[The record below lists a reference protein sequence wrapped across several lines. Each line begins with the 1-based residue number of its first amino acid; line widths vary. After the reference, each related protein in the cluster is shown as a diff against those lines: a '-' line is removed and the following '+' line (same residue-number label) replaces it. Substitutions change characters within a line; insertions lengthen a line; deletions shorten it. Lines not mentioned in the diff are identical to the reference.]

1 MKTVFFFSL
10 LIIVLSFFI
19 SGCHS
24 TQSKLHVSTGRN
36 IQTIML
42 FNGSNQMAGINS
54 SKALAGI

>member
-19 SGCHS
+19 SGCQS
-24 TQSKLHVSTGRN
+24 IQSKLHVLTGRN

-42 FNGSNQMAGINS
+42 FNGSNQMAGINL
-54 SKALAGI
+54 SKAVAGI